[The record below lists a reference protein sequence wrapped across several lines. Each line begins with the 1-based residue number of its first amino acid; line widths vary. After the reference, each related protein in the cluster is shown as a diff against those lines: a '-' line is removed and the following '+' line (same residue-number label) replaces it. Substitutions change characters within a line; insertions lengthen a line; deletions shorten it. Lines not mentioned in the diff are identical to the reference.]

1 MKKPIRIL
9 LVDDHAIVR
18 DGIRSLL
25 KTQPDIEVVG
35 EADNGQAAVSMVGNL
50 EPDIVLMD
58 LVMPGMDG
66 IEAIRRIVD
75 SRPGSR
81 ILVLTSFSAEDKVFP
96 AIKAGA
102 MGYLLKDCDSEELVR
117 AILQVHR
124 GESSLHP
131 RIARMLLQEMAAPRG
146 EGISRPPPRQERPTA
161 DPPWTGLAASQ
172 DRLTERELAVLK
184 LVAHGKSNREIADE
198 LVVAEG
204 TVRTH
209 VSNIL
214 SKLHLVSRTQAT
226 LFALREGLTSLDD
239 ASISLA
245 DGHSYPQSDP

>member
-18 DGIRSLL
+18 DGLRAVL

-35 EADNGQAAVSMVGNL
+35 EAENGQAAVAMAGSL
-50 EPDIVLMD
+50 APDVVLMD

-66 IEAIRRIVD
+66 IEAIRRIVAD
-75 SRPGSR
+75 RPESR

-117 AILQVHR
+117 AILQVQR

-146 EGISRPPPRQERPTA
+146 EGISRPPPRPERPTV
-161 DPPWTGLAASQ
+161 DP
-172 DRLTERELAVLK
+172 LTERELEVLK

-198 LVVAEG
+198 LVVSEG

-214 SKLHLVSRTQAT
+214 SKLHLASRTQAT
-226 LFALREGLTSLDD
+226 LYALREGLTSLDD
-239 ASISLA
+239 ASASV
-245 DGHSYPQSDP
+245 DGSHS

>member
-18 DGIRSLL
+18 DGLRAVL
-25 KTQPDIEVVG
+25 KLQPDIEVVG
-35 EADNGQAAVSMVGNL
+35 EAEDGQAAVSMAGSL
-50 EPDIVLMD
+50 APDVVLMD

-66 IEAIRRIVD
+66 IEAIRRIVAG
-75 SRPGSR
+75 RPESR

-117 AILQVHR
+117 AILQVQR

-131 RIARMLLQEMAAPRG
+131 KIARMLLQEMAAPRG
-146 EGISRPPPRQERPTA
+146 AGVSRSPPRPERPTA
-161 DPPWTGLAASQ
+161 DP
-172 DRLTERELAVLK
+172 LTERELDVLK

-214 SKLHLVSRTQAT
+214 SKLHLASRTQAT

-239 ASISLA
+239 AGISLVA
-245 DGHSYPQSDP
+245 GHSYP

>member
-1 MKKPIRIL
+1 MKQTIRVL

-18 DGIRSLL
+18 DGIRALL
-25 KTQPDIEVVG
+25 RTQPDIEVAG
-35 EADNGQAAVSMVGNL
+35 EANNGRDAVSMAESL
-50 EPDIVLMD
+50 QPDVVLMD

-66 IEAIRRIVD
+66 IEAIRHIVD
-75 SRPGSR
+75 GQPASR

-117 AILQVHR
+117 AIHQVHR

-131 RIARMLLQEMAAPRG
+131 KIARMVLQEMAAERPPRG
-146 EGISRPPPRQERPTA
+146 PEPPPRPEQPA
-161 DPPWTGLAASQ
+161 VDP
-172 DRLTERELAVLK
+172 LTERELDVLK
-184 LVAHGKSNREIADE
+184 LVARGKSNREIADA

-214 SKLHLVSRTQAT
+214 SKLHLASRTQAT
-226 LFALREGLTSLDD
+226 LFALREGLASLDE
-239 ASISLA
+239 ASIPL
-245 DGHSYPQSDP
+245 DGSQKDS